1 MASLSV
7 AFRVGSVQLGELPAA
22 MSWVELVRGPLR

>member
-1 MASLSV
+1 MASLGV
-7 AFRVGSVQLGELPAA
+7 AFRVGSVQFGELLAA